1 MANLRKANIPE
12 SPGVYAV
19 YRDGERMYVG
29 KANCLRNRVWKD
41 HWGLGKCL
49 TGSALRR
56 NVAEHLDI
64 ASSADIKARRYQLT
78 AEEVAAVRLWLDGCD
93 IAWIKRN
100 TEVAAER
107 LESDLKAEYKPPLTR
122 QSAARD
128 GGAAKPQGRLSRVA
142 CLSQR
147 MSLVSQP

>member
-1 MANLRKANIPE
+1 MVTGPRWKAMDARPRRLMANLRKVNIPE

-107 LESDLKAEYKPPLTR
+107 LEAHSSPHFLKQKNRRRAEF
-122 QSAARD
+122 
-128 GGAAKPQGRLSRVA
+128 V
-142 CLSQR
+142 
-147 MSLVSQP
+147 